1 MTTKSK
7 TLNVTVGEG
16 LHHAA
21 ARATAAMRAAQ
32 FGKKP
37 APYFG
42 VSFSEIG
49 QMLATFTPMRWKLIA
64 ALRAAGPMTVA
75 ELARLVQRDYKNVH
89 TDIAQLIEWLAVERT
104 EDGRVFVP
112 WTDIVVDMKLPTGIA
127 A

>member
-16 LHHAA
+16 LHQAA
-21 ARATAAMRAAQ
+21 ARAAATLHALKL
-32 FGKKP
+32 GKKP

-75 ELARLVQRDYKNVH
+75 ELARHVQRDYKNVH
-89 TDIAQLIEWLAVERT
+89 TDVAQLIEWLAVERT
-104 EDGRVFVP
+104 EDGRVCVP
-112 WTDIVVDMKLPTGIA
+112 WTEIVVDMKLPTGMA

>member
-16 LHHAA
+16 LHQAA
-21 ARATAAMRAAQ
+21 ARASAAMRAVQ
-32 FGKKP
+32 QGRKP
-37 APYFG
+37 AAYFG

-75 ELARLVQRDYKNVH
+75 ELARHVQRDYKNVH
-89 TDIAQLIEWLAVERT
+89 TDIAQLIEWQAVERI

-112 WTDIVVDMKLPTGIA
+112 WTEIVVDMKLSSGIA

>member
-7 TLNVTVGEG
+7 ILNVTVGEG
-16 LHHAA
+16 LNQAA
-21 ARATAAMRAAQ
+21 VRASAAMRAVQ
-32 FGKKP
+32 QGKRP

-42 VSFSEIG
+42 VSFTEVG

-75 ELARLVQRDYKNVH
+75 ELARHVQRDYKNVH
-89 TDIAQLIEWLAVERT
+89 TDIAQLIEWLAVERS

-112 WTDIVVDMKLPTGIA
+112 WTEIVVDMKLPTGMA